1 MFDKTY
7 YPEFLGM
14 EGEQSATVLIVD
26 VSSVLSVHPDARF
39 SIVIV
44 RADGQRYVAQ
54 AVIEPNESKNISY
67 WLTNT
72 DTSVEGP
79 LSLQV
84 HAAIEG
90 YGEKSRIYSF
100 IVAESLVSKEPI
112 NPDTLQEIIGYV
124 DTAYGYMVAAQEAER
139 DSQSAK
145 ADAFTNKNA
154 AESARIDAQIS
165 AAQAIDA
172 CDRAESA
179 MAIAQSASEKSEDAR
194 NYAESAYA
202 RLTGADLVVDVVS
215 GELMLYSAGAEGA
228 LDIELNDLDL
238 EVYQV

>member
-1 MFDKTY
+1 
-7 YPEFLGM
+7 
-14 EGEQSATVLIVD
+14 
-26 VSSVLSVHPDARF
+26 
-39 SIVIV
+39 
-44 RADGQRYVAQ
+44 
-54 AVIEPNESKNISY
+54 
-67 WLTNT
+67 
-72 DTSVEGP
+72 
-79 LSLQV
+79 
-84 HAAIEG
+84 
-90 YGEKSRIYSF
+90 
-100 IVAESLVSKEPI
+100 
-112 NPDTLQEIIGYV
+112 
-124 DTAYGYMVAAQEAER
+124 MVAAQEAER

-145 ADAFTNKNA
+145 VDAFTNKNA

-165 AAQAIDA
+165 AAQSIDA

-179 MAIAQSASEKSEDAR
+179 MAISQSASEKSEDAR